1 MKIKNLN
8 SSEPSTQPSDP
19 MSEEVAGD
27 GLPVSRTSGKSE
39 IHAEYKAK
47 LTSATEAM
55 SRIPSSSTIALGL
68 SPCHPPALLKALAE
82 RGKAKD
88 IRDMKVFYSVSG
100 KHLRNSI
107 LRFEQLRRFEP
118 HCLFFGATERELAT
132 RGRAEGRG
140 RVVHYVPN
148 FFYQLDRVI
157 GDDTTVE
164 TFITTVAPMDEDGY
178 FSLGTNSDYSL
189 LLSRKSKRIIVEANR
204 FMPRVHGP
212 AQLHISE
219 ISAIVENDAP
229 LEEFPAAPPKDLD
242 PEVAR
247 RVVELIPDGA
257 TLQMGIGSL
266 PAVVCGFLGSHKDLG
281 IHTELLSPPMAR
293 LMESGVINNRRK
305 KLNTGKTVFTFALGD
320 RYLYE
325 FMNDNPCIE
334 GHPVSYVNDPKVIAQ
349 QDRFISINSTL
360 EIDLTG
366 QCNSEHLAGYQYSG
380 AGGQVDFVRGAY
392 ASSEGKS
399 IMVLHSTAAD
409 GAVSRIVP
417 RLHGPVTTS
426 RMDVH
431 WVVTEHGA
439 VNLKGKSELER
450 MQALISIAAPQ
461 FRDELRFYS
470 THLRSAS

>member
-1 MKIKNLN
+1 VTAMNELN
-8 SSEPSTQPSDP
+8 TRDGGRSSSDTC
-19 MSEEVAGD
+19 EEIAD
-27 GLPVSRTSGKSE
+27 GTVPVGPHRKLSSDVQ
-39 IHAEYKAK
+39 AEYEAK
-47 LTSATEAM
+47 RTTAAEAM
-55 SRIPSSSTIALGL
+55 SRVSDGSILALGL
-68 SPCHPPALLKALAE
+68 SPCHPRGLLQALAD

-88 IRDMKVFYSVSG
+88 IRDVKVYYSVSG
-100 KHLRNSI
+100 RHLRNTI

-157 GDDTTVE
+157 ADQKMVE
-164 TFITTVAPMDEDGY
+164 TFITTVAPMDADGY
-178 FSLGTNSDYSL
+178 FSLGTNSDYSF
-189 LLSRKSKRIIVEANR
+189 LLSRKSKRIVVEANR

-212 AQLHISE
+212 AQLHVSE
-219 ISAIVENDAP
+219 VGAIVENDIP
-229 LEEFPAAPPKDLD
+229 LEEFPPAPPKDLD
-242 PEVAR
+242 PEVASN
-247 RVVELIPDGA
+247 VVKLIPDGA

-266 PAVVCGFLGSHKDLG
+266 PAVVCGFLNSHNDLG
-281 IHTELLSPPMAR
+281 IHTELLTPPMAR
-293 LMESGVINNRRK
+293 LMESGVVNNRQK

-325 FMNDNPCIE
+325 FMNDNPYVE
-334 GHPVSYVNDPKVIAQ
+334 GHPVSYVNDPNVIAQ
-349 QDRFISINSTL
+349 QDRFVSINSTL

-366 QCNSEHLAGYQYSG
+366 QCNSEYLNGFQYSG

-392 ASSEGKS
+392 ASSGGKS

-409 GAVSRIVP
+409 GTVSRIVP

-439 VNLKGKSELER
+439 INLKGMSELER

-461 FRDELRFYS
+461 FRDQLQFHSKRLCA
-470 THLRSAS
+470 T